1 MPDHEDKQSSAVNI
15 RISQFATGQG
25 NQEVMFDKTADFLVK
40 DTLMDELNISLLND
54 PILLSKSLKQ
64 QFDEVASKRF
74 VNEKEIDTSDYNVE
88 QSLEIFNEQVP

>member
-1 MPDHEDKQSSAVNI
+1 
-15 RISQFATGQG
+15 
-25 NQEVMFDKTADFLVK
+25 VMFDKTADFLVK